1 MEKTKIG
8 LLQASSVIITVMISH
23 IILNMPNH
31 LISNTGPSTILN
43 LVYVFLISAF
53 IFYLASK
60 VFELFPKKDFIDICE
75 YAGGKWLKNI
85 FSIAICIYFLTISGF
100 VIRTFAESLVLIY
113 FPNIELEIVILVF
126 VAITAIMNLLGF
138 KAISRVTLISLPV
151 ILVSMIM
158 IFVSS
163 ASKFIPERA
172 LPLLGYGAYDTFVSG
187 LGNIFAFS
195 SMFIT
200 PFLLPYIGNGKKLK
214 KAGGISLAVYFI
226 YLMLGVIALLFL
238 IPSIT
243 EINNTLSI
251 YILSRRINFGSFIQ
265 RIDAVFILIWIMS
278 IFNYL
283 AITMHFSL
291 TTFKKI
297 TNIKHETGMVFCF
310 SSFLY
315 IISLIPQSIADVNFF
330 GGTIY
335 KYTSIIFVFFIAM
348 IILVVAYFKK
358 KKDMKK
364 GAIYRHE

>member
-8 LLQASSVIITVMISH
+8 LLQGASVIVTVMISH

-31 LISNTGPSTILN
+31 LISNTGSSTILN
-43 LVYVFLISAF
+43 LVYVFIISVF

-75 YAGGKWLKNI
+75 YTGGKWLKNL
-85 FSIAICIYFLTISGF
+85 FSIAVCIYFLTISGF

-113 FPNIELEIVILVF
+113 FPNIELEIVILAF
-126 VAITAIMNLLGF
+126 VSITVIMNLLGF

-151 ILVSMIM
+151 ILVSMVI

-163 ASKFIPERA
+163 ASKLVPERA

-200 PFLLPYIGNGKKLK
+200 PFLIPYVGTGKKLK
-214 KAGGISLAVYFI
+214 KAGGIALGVYFI
-226 YLMLGVIALLFL
+226 YLILGVIALLFL

-265 RIDAVFILIWIMS
+265 RIDAIFILIWIMS

-310 SSFLY
+310 ASLLY
-315 IISLIPQSIADVNFF
+315 IISLIPQSIAGVNFF

-335 KYTSIIFVFFIAM
+335 KYVSIIFVFLISM
-348 IILVVAYFKK
+348 IILMVAYFKK
-358 KKDMKK
+358 KKDIKK
-364 GAIYRHE
+364 GEIYTHE